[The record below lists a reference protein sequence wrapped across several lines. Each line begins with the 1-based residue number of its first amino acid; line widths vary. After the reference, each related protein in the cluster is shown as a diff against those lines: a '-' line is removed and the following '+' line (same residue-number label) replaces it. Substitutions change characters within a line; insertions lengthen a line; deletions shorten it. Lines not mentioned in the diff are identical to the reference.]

1 MKTMPPPPVP
11 PSADALVRYSV
22 LAQVEALILG
32 GWGAKDAVREV
43 AGREHA
49 RPGGQV
55 VRVSVRTIQRWRA
68 AYARDGI
75 GGLAPASRKRTETSV
90 VLDDALIAFLRAE
103 NESDP
108 RAGVPELIRRARVR
122 GIVAEDL
129 PIDRTTVWRA
139 CRRMGLV
146 TRVRP
151 SKREG
156 DMRRWSYPH
165 RMQCVLCDGKHFRA
179 GAGRLRRVALFF
191 LDDAT
196 RYGLHVQVG
205 TSESTRLFLR
215 GLYDL
220 VLKYGLMDLLYLDN
234 GSGFHSGDTLAVVH
248 NGLGTWL
255 IHGKA
260 RYPQGRGAVERFNR
274 TAHDQV
280 LRSLDGA
287 IDVDPDC
294 GALTLRLAH
303 FLERYNNTPH
313 EGLGGDTPHQRWEAG
328 RPLRLPADEADLYR
342 RFVVHEQ
349 RKVSKD
355 HVIKID
361 GKFLEAPRGL
371 AGRWTEVTRHALD
384 DRYWVLCEGRV
395 VELAELDPHAN
406 ATDRRAAPLRPLPS
420 EGVPTT
426 AATLAFGHDLG
437 PLVGPDGGFSDPD
450 EQQQDPQENKE

>member
-1 MKTMPPPPVP
+1 VP
-11 PSADALVRYSV
+11 P
-22 LAQVEALILG
+22 
-32 GWGAKDAVREV
+32 
-43 AGREHA
+43 
-49 RPGGQV
+49 
-55 VRVSVRTIQRWRA
+55 
-68 AYARDGI
+68 
-75 GGLAPASRKRTETSV
+75 
-90 VLDDALIAFLRAE
+90 
-103 NESDP
+103 
-108 RAGVPELIRRARVR
+108 
-122 GIVAEDL
+122 DL
-129 PIDRTTVWRA
+129 PIDRITVWRA

-146 TRVRP
+146 TRARP

-156 DMRRWSYPH
+156 DMRRWCYPH

-215 GLYDL
+215 GVYHL
-220 VLKYGLMDLLYLDN
+220 VLKYGLMDLLYLDH
-234 GSGFHSGDTLAVVH
+234 GPGFVSDDTLAVIQ
-248 NGLGTWL
+248 NGLRTWL
-255 IHGKA
+255 IHGTA

-274 TAHDQV
+274 TAHDQL

-313 EGLGGDTPHQRWEAG
+313 EGLGGDTPRQRWEAG

-342 RFVVHEQ
+342 RFVVHES

-355 HVIKID
+355 HVIQIHAKSW
-361 GKFLEAPRGL
+361 EAPRGL
-371 AGRWTEVTRHALD
+371 GDRWTELTHHVLD
-384 DRYWVLCEGRV
+384 DRHWVLCEGRM

-406 ATDRRAAPLRPLPS
+406 ATDRRAAPDRPLPS

-437 PLVGPDGGFSDPD
+437 PLVGPDGGFSDRDEPQD
-450 EQQQDPQENKE
+450 EQEKEP